1 MKAANKQILDQLFPK
16 MVKLRHE
23 LHMYPELANEEVMT
37 SSIVSRE
44 LKNIG
49 LNAISISG
57 TGLYAVLDSGKPGKT
72 VALRAELDALP
83 ITEETQVP
91 YVSKNFG
98 NMHACGHDGHIVT
111 LLAVAATMVERKA
124 QFKGKIKFIFQPA
137 EETGTGSLEMINSGV
152 LENPHVDAI
161 FGFHGTHRY
170 EENTLATKCGCL
182 MAGNDNFIIRL
193 KGQGGYVSSPYARSN
208 PIYLGALILQNLE
221 NIKNKIVASGEPII
235 ISATQF
241 NVENEHGLIPKEVTI
256 KGSIRTV
263 KVSTQFQIKQQIIDI
278 VMDIVKPFDIEA
290 LVDFEER
297 LPPLINSS
305 RETELVLRA
314 ARNILEESHIVPDM
328 DIVMAPEGFAAYLEK
343 IPGSFFFIGNGLQ
356 MGTVHKANYNFNDNI
371 IPVSAEML
379 ITVVTNYL
387 NT

>member
-1 MKAANKQILDQLFPK
+1 MKSVNRKILDRLLPQ
-16 MVKLRHE
+16 MIALRHE
-23 LHMYPELANEEVMT
+23 LHMCPELANQELMT

-49 LNAISISG
+49 LNAIPISG
-57 TGLYAVLDSGKPGKT
+57 TGLYAVLDSGNPGKT

-83 ITEETQVP
+83 IIEETQAP
-91 YVSKNFG
+91 YTSKNLG
-98 NMHACGHDGHIVT
+98 KMHACGHDGHMVT
-111 LLAVAATMVERKA
+111 LLTVAAIMVKCKD

-137 EETGTGSLEMINSGV
+137 EETGTGSLEMINSGI

-170 EENTLATKCGCL
+170 ETNKIATKDGCL

-193 KGQGGYVSSPYARSN
+193 KGRGGYVSSPYARNN

-221 NIKNKIVASGEPII
+221 TIKNKMESSAEPII
-235 ISATQF
+235 ISATEF
-241 NVENEHGLIPKEVTI
+241 NAADKHGLIPKEVTI
-256 KGSIRTV
+256 KGSIRAV
-263 KVSTQFQIKQQIIDI
+263 KASTQVQIRQQIIDV

-305 RETELVLRA
+305 RETEFVLRA
-314 ARNILEESHIVPDM
+314 ARNILEENNIIHDM
-328 DIVMAPEGFAAYLEK
+328 DTVMAPEGFATYLEK

-356 MGTVHKANYNFNDNI
+356 MGTVHKADYDFNDDI
-371 IPVSAEML
+371 IQ
-379 ITVVTNYL
+379 
-387 NT
+387 